1 MMLEAIDVGLDIDGQ
16 HILRHESMTCPAG
29 AMTALV
35 GPSGSGKTTLLHCL
49 GLLQLPTTGQVL
61 VDGSQ
66 TGDWGSAR
74 RRRFWRE
81 SASFVLQDYGI
92 MLEESV
98 AFNVTMASR
107 LWGRGAAGDF
117 VRMRA
122 ALAATGLDAR
132 EDELASHLSGGE
144 RQRLAVARSIYKR
157 AAVILV
163 DEPTAS
169 LDDANRDLVLELFR
183 ERARQGCTVVVATH
197 DSVVIDGCDVRHVVG
212 ARRAATA
219 GR

>member
-1 MMLEAIDVGLDIDGQ
+1 MMLEAIDVGLEIDHQ
-16 HILRHESMTCPAG
+16 PILQNESLSCPPG

-49 GLLQLPTTGQVL
+49 GLLQPPTTGHVL
-61 VDGSQ
+61 VDGRE
-66 TGDWGSAR
+66 TAEWGSAR

-92 MLEESV
+92 MLEEAV

-107 LWGRGAAGDF
+107 LWGRGAAGDLG
-117 VRMRA
+117 RMRA
-122 ALAATGLDAR
+122 ALAATGLDTR

-144 RQRLAVARSIYKR
+144 RQRLAVARAIYKQ

-169 LDDANRDLVLELFR
+169 LDGANRDLVLELFR
-183 ERARQGCTVVVATH
+183 ERARQGCTVVIATH
-197 DSVVIDGCDVRHVVG
+197 DSVAIDGCDLRHAVG
-212 ARRAATA
+212 AHQAATA